1 MSFVDA
7 IRTCLRRFAT
17 FSGRASR
24 PEFWWFVLALM
35 LASSALSIVDAA
47 IFGPH
52 VSVEHVRNID
62 SSGRITDSTN
72 QIVSYG
78 GGPVSGVFSLLSMLP
93 LLAASW
99 RRMHDTGRPGWWTVG
114 PPLIAVGLIFY
125 LVVGLSGINPFTG
138 TLPDDDAMRRMV
150 APGHMLQFFVVWLVA
165 VVCFI
170 APIWWLSRPTQSG
183 PNEYGPNPL
192 EVTP

>member
-1 MSFVDA
+1 
-7 IRTCLRRFAT
+7 
-17 FSGRASR
+17 
-24 PEFWWFVLALM
+24 
-35 LASSALSIVDAA
+35 
-47 IFGPH
+47 
-52 VSVEHVRNID
+52 
-62 SSGRITDSTN
+62 
-72 QIVSYG
+72 
-78 GGPVSGVFSLLSMLP
+78 MLP

-99 RRMHDTGRPGWWTVG
+99 RRMHDTGRPGWWTVV

-125 LVVGLSGINPFTG
+125 LVVVLSGINPFTG

-165 VVCFI
+165 VICFI